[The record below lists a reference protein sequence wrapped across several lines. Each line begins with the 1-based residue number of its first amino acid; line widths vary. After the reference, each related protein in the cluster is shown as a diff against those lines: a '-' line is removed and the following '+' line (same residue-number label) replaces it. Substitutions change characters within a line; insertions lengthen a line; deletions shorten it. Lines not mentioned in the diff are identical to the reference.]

1 MPHLGLGI
9 TEQMK
14 LVVEGDG
21 LGGKDVQYDA

>member
-14 LVVEGDG
+14 LEEEGDG
-21 LGGKDVQYDA
+21 LGGEDVQYDA